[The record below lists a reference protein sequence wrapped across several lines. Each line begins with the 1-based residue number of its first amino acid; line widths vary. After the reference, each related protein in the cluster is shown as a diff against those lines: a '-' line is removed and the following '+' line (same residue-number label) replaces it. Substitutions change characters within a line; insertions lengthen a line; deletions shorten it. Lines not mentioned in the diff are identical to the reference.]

1 MNTNMNTNTNLLMN
15 YINYSRENQ
24 RIYRYILENTC
35 DNDRN
40 ISNLISR
47 EIEIRNRNTRNR
59 IYTTHRPIRQFNADR
74 FNTDRFNTD
83 RFNAYRFNA
92 GRFNADGLNNLPT
105 NTIPAFFS
113 PVRVSP
119 TFNQINA
126 STTTSN
132 YSELSQEER
141 ERYTNCSITL
151 NNFTDDTRVMKINHC
166 GHIFSEEGLR
176 RHFNNS
182 VTCPICRHD
191 IREQDNS
198 ARLLNALRGGLEE
211 ALIDNSFNVDISNDT
226 LIISY
231 SLYGNYN

>member
-1 MNTNMNTNTNLLMN
+1 MN

-40 ISNLISR
+40 MKNLISR
-47 EIEIRNRNTRNR
+47 EMEISNRNLNR
-59 IYTTHRPIRQFNADR
+59 IYPTQSRPNQQFNTNR
-74 FNTDRFNTD
+74 FNTNGFNTNGFNANGFNTNRFNTNGFNTNG
-83 RFNAYRFNA
+83 FNA
-92 GRFNADGLNNLPT
+92 
-105 NTIPAFFS
+105 NTINS
-113 PVRVSP
+113 LPVRVTP
-119 TFNQINA
+119 TFNQINDT
-126 STTTSN
+126 TTTSN

-141 ERYTNCSITL
+141 ERYPNCSITL

-166 GHIFSEEGLR
+166 GHVFSEEGLR
-176 RHFNNS
+176 GHFNNS

-191 IREQDNS
+191 IRHYDNS
-198 ARLLNALRGGLEE
+198 ERFLTVLRSELQD

>member
-40 ISNLISR
+40 ISNFISR

-59 IYTTHRPIRQFNADR
+59 IYTTHNRPIRQFNA
-74 FNTDRFNTD
+74 DRFNTD

-198 ARLLNALRGGLEE
+198 VRLLNALRGGLEE

>member
-1 MNTNMNTNTNLLMN
+1 MNTNTNTNTNLLMN

-24 RIYRYILENTC
+24 RLYRYILENTC

-40 ISNLISR
+40 MGNFISR
-47 EIEIRNRNTRNR
+47 EMEIRNRNMRNR
-59 IYTTHRPIRQFNADR
+59 IYTTQNRPIRQFNADR
-74 FNTDRFNTD
+74 FNADRFNAD

-92 GRFNADGLNNLPT
+92 GRFNAGDGLNNIPV
-105 NTIPAFFS
+105 NTIPDFLS
-113 PVRVSP
+113 PIRVTP

-126 STTTSN
+126 ATTTSN

-176 RHFNNS
+176 
-182 VTCPICRHD
+182 
-191 IREQDNS
+191 
-198 ARLLNALRGGLEE
+198 
-211 ALIDNSFNVDISNDT
+211 
-226 LIISY
+226 
-231 SLYGNYN
+231 